1 MGVPPWTL
9 LKLPLSLCNACRRVS
24 IEGLFDL
31 AGMVSEGWLVADVHS
46 SSPARFFLARTPVRV
61 PTLHSAEIGDKR
73 SEVRWADTS
82 SYISHISH
90 L

>member
-46 SSPARFFLARTPVRV
+46 SSPARCFPA
-61 PTLHSAEIGDKR
+61 PTLVLVTTPHSQHP
-73 SEVRWADTS
+73 TP
-82 SYISHISH
+82 
-90 L
+90 

>member
-24 IEGLFDL
+24 IERLFDL

-46 SSPARFFLARTPVRV
+46 SSPARFSGAY
-61 PTLHSAEIGDKR
+61 A
-73 SEVRWADTS
+73 
-82 SYISHISH
+82 
-90 L
+90 